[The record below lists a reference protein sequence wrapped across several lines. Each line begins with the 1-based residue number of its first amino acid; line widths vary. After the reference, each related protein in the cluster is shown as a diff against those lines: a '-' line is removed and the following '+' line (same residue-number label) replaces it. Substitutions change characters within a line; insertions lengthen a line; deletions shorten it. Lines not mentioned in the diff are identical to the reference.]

1 MDTALALNLT
11 AARDLGAAVLAG
23 LAVGIERE
31 WSGHAAGPEA
41 RFAGART
48 FLLLGLVGG
57 MAGWLS
63 GGGLLLAGAVL
74 LAGAAAL
81 VVAAYVMA
89 ARRGESHIDGT
100 TEVAALTVLALGAA
114 AGLGFPLLTSAAASV
129 MVLALVEKTRIH
141 ALVARIGAREMS
153 AALQF
158 SVLALVI
165 LPLLPAGPYGPYDSI
180 RPRALWAVVLL
191 LSGISFAGYIA
202 RRAVGATRG
211 YGITG
216 MLGGIVSS
224 TAVTLSFGRK
234 SRDEPALASA
244 LALGVVGAGT
254 IVVPRV
260 LVVSA
265 AINPAVSLAAAP
277 YLLPALVV
285 GAGIIAFAI
294 TRPRGG
300 EGRGGKQSSEHAGAG
315 EPQNPLGL
323 SAAIKMALGFQVAL
337 LAVPFVQKL
346 WGSAGVLSSAVFVG
360 LVDMDALAVSMARL
374 GTDPA
379 SAALAAR
386 AIAVG
391 AVASVLFKLAVILVV
406 GSRALRLRA
415 GLGLVALAAALV
427 LGFWIAG

>member
-1 MDTALALNLT
+1 MDPGLTLDLA
-11 AARDLGAAVLAG
+11 AARDLGVAALAG

-31 WSGHAAGPEA
+31 WSGHASGPEA

-63 GGGLLLAGAVL
+63 RGGLTLAAATL

-89 ARRGESHIDGT
+89 SRRGDAHIDGT
-100 TEVAALTVLALGAA
+100 TEVAALAVLALGAA

-129 MVLALVEKTRIH
+129 MVLALAEKTRIH
-141 ALVARIGAREMS
+141 TLVSRIGAREMS
-153 AALQF
+153 ATLQF
-158 SVLALVI
+158 AVLALVL
-165 LPLLPAGPYGPYDSI
+165 LPLLPTGPYGPYDAI

-202 RRAVGATRG
+202 RRAVGETRG

-224 TAVTLSFGRK
+224 TAVTLSFGRQ
-234 SRDEPALASA
+234 SRVEPGLGAA
-244 LALGVVGAGT
+244 LALGVVTAST

-265 AINPAVSLAAAP
+265 AVNPAVSLAAAP
-277 YLLPALVV
+277 YLLPALAV
-285 GAGIIAFAI
+285 GAGIIAVAFA
-294 TRPRGG
+294 RSRRNG
-300 EGRGGKQSSEHAGAG
+300 EGKGRPPEQQGTTST
-315 EPQNPLGL
+315 QNPLGL
-323 SAAIKMALGFQVAL
+323 SAAIKMALGFQLAL
-337 LAVPFVQKL
+337 LAIPWVQGL

-360 LVDMDALAVSMARL
+360 IVDMDALAISLARL
-374 GTDPA
+374 GTTPEA
-379 SAALAAR
+379 TALAAR
-386 AIAVG
+386 GIAVG
-391 AVASVLFKLAVILVV
+391 ALTSTLFKLAVAVVV
-406 GSRALRLRA
+406 GARGFRLRVTA
-415 GLGLVALAAALV
+415 GLLALTAALA